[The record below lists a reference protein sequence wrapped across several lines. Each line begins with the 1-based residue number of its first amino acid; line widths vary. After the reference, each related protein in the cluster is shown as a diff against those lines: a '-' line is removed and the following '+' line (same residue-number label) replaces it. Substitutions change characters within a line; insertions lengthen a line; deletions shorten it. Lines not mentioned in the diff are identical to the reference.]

1 MKKTRQTGAKPE
13 KVRMLIRKNDT
24 VMVIAGNSRGKTGKV
39 LRVFPATQRVIVE
52 GVNLVSRHR
61 KPSQTSP
68 QGGITRQEAPIH
80 VSNVM
85 YYDGKAG
92 KPVRLGKL
100 AVTDETSGKQRHV
113 RRNVSTGDT
122 IE

>member
-1 MKKTRQTGAKPE
+1 MKKTRQSGTAAP
-13 KVRMLIRKNDT
+13 KVRMQIRKNDT

-39 LRVFPATQRVIVE
+39 LRVFPATQRVIIE
-52 GVNLVSRHR
+52 GVNLMSRHR
-61 KPSQTSP
+61 KPSQMNP

-85 YYDGKAG
+85 YYDAKAG
-92 KPVRLGKL
+92 EPTRLGK
-100 AVTDETSGKQRHV
+100 ASITDEMTGKKRHV
-113 RRNVSTGDT
+113 RRSVATGDT